1 MEKNLKDKNYGH
13 IMLNGVI
20 YSLTND
26 NPSTENPCN
35 LCDLKDECSDIG
47 LETQL
52 CKLFNADDTE
62 YFKSTAYMIGDVNL
76 RGSMAFNE

>member
-47 LETQL
+47 LYTHLCDMFEAETNEFF
-52 CKLFNADDTE
+52 KLSGMMIDE
-62 YFKSTAYMIGDVNL
+62 YTIRKL
-76 RGSMAFNE
+76 